1 MALHIIDVIK
11 YEGGND
17 TFVWKHGCEDFNNGS
32 QLIVHETQEAVFFA
46 NGAIAATFGPGRYTL
61 DSENCIFI
69 KDLKKTLVTGGEY
82 AFHCEVYFISKTVQM
97 ALKWGTDSKVR
108 FLEPELGLPL
118 DIGACGELNLAVSD
132 GKKLITKLVGTS
144 GGVAWAEGGE
154 AFAKSLQSAFRPMI
168 STVVKSHLAQSIRK
182 ERLNILEVD
191 EHLLALSA
199 DVGAYVSAGFEEYGL
214 TVPEFYIT
222 TIVLPEDDPN
232 FRRLRELQTVQVQ
245 TRLAR
250 AQSEVRAAQA
260 QSEAEITAAR
270 RQIEIEKQTTATE
283 TERMAAER
291 ALMRERLEGE
301 RRRVAAQAEA
311 DALRLTGAAEAEVA
325 AMQGKAEAEVMR
337 AQGYDQKDVLQAE
350 VQKAYA
356 EGIGHMGGGSGGS
369 GVVGDMLGLGVGM
382 AAMGTV
388 APQLAD
394 AVRGLAGG
402 AAGQPVRCPA
412 CGKELPA
419 GAKFCLEC
427 GARVAPAVREVVCP
441 ACGRRTPPGKFCT
454 ECGAQL

>member
-61 DSENCIFI
+61 DSENYIFI

-132 GKKLITKLVGTS
+132 GKKLVTKLVGTS

-168 STVVKSHLAQSIRK
+168 STVVKSHLAQSIRR

-199 DVGAYVSAGFEEYGL
+199 DVGAYVSAGPGL
-214 TVPEFYIT
+214 R
-222 TIVLPEDDPN
+222 N
-232 FRRLRELQTVQVQ
+232 
-245 TRLAR
+245 
-250 AQSEVRAAQA
+250 
-260 QSEAEITAAR
+260 
-270 RQIEIEKQTTATE
+270 
-283 TERMAAER
+283 
-291 ALMRERLEGE
+291 
-301 RRRVAAQAEA
+301 
-311 DALRLTGAAEAEVA
+311 TG
-325 AMQGKAEAEVMR
+325 
-337 AQGYDQKDVLQAE
+337 
-350 VQKAYA
+350 
-356 EGIGHMGGGSGGS
+356 
-369 GVVGDMLGLGVGM
+369 
-382 AAMGTV
+382 
-388 APQLAD
+388 
-394 AVRGLAGG
+394 
-402 AAGQPVRCPA
+402 
-412 CGKELPA
+412 
-419 GAKFCLEC
+419 
-427 GARVAPAVREVVCP
+427 
-441 ACGRRTPPGKFCT
+441 
-454 ECGAQL
+454 

>member
-1 MALHIIDVIK
+1 
-11 YEGGND
+11 
-17 TFVWKHGCEDFNNGS
+17 
-32 QLIVHETQEAVFFA
+32 
-46 NGAIAATFGPGRYTL
+46 
-61 DSENCIFI
+61 
-69 KDLKKTLVTGGEY
+69 
-82 AFHCEVYFISKTVQM
+82 M

-132 GKKLITKLVGTS
+132 GKKLVTKLVGTS

-168 STVVKSHLAQSIRK
+168 STMVKSHLAQSIRK

-250 AQSEVRAAQA
+250 AQSEVR
-260 QSEAEITAAR
+260 
-270 RQIEIEKQTTATE
+270 
-283 TERMAAER
+283 
-291 ALMRERLEGE
+291 
-301 RRRVAAQAEA
+301 AAQAEA

-427 GARVAPAVREVVCP
+427 GARVAPAAREVVCP

>member
-1 MALHIIDVIK
+1 
-11 YEGGND
+11 
-17 TFVWKHGCEDFNNGS
+17 
-32 QLIVHETQEAVFFA
+32 
-46 NGAIAATFGPGRYTL
+46 
-61 DSENCIFI
+61 
-69 KDLKKTLVTGGEY
+69 
-82 AFHCEVYFISKTVQM
+82 M

-132 GKKLITKLVGTS
+132 GKKLVTKLVGTS
-144 GGVAWAEGGE
+144 GGVA
-154 AFAKSLQSAFRPMI
+154 
-168 STVVKSHLAQSIRK
+168 AQ
-182 ERLNILEVD
+182 
-191 EHLLALSA
+191 
-199 DVGAYVSAGFEEYGL
+199 
-214 TVPEFYIT
+214 
-222 TIVLPEDDPN
+222 
-232 FRRLRELQTVQVQ
+232 
-245 TRLAR
+245 
-250 AQSEVRAAQA
+250 
-260 QSEAEITAAR
+260 
-270 RQIEIEKQTTATE
+270 
-283 TERMAAER
+283 
-291 ALMRERLEGE
+291 
-301 RRRVAAQAEA
+301 
-311 DALRLTGAAEAEVA
+311 AEAEVA

-427 GARVAPAVREVVCP
+427 GARVAPAAREVVCP
-441 ACGRRTPPGKFCT
+441 ACGKRTPPGRFCT

>member
-1 MALHIIDVIK
+1 
-11 YEGGND
+11 
-17 TFVWKHGCEDFNNGS
+17 
-32 QLIVHETQEAVFFA
+32 
-46 NGAIAATFGPGRYTL
+46 
-61 DSENCIFI
+61 
-69 KDLKKTLVTGGEY
+69 
-82 AFHCEVYFISKTVQM
+82 
-97 ALKWGTDSKVR
+97 
-108 FLEPELGLPL
+108 
-118 DIGACGELNLAVSD
+118 
-132 GKKLITKLVGTS
+132 
-144 GGVAWAEGGE
+144 
-154 AFAKSLQSAFRPMI
+154 MI

-337 AQGYDQKDVLQAE
+337 AQGCDQKDVLQAE

-356 EGIGHMGGGSGGS
+356 EGIGHMGGGS

-427 GARVAPAVREVVCP
+427 GARVAPAAREVVCP
-441 ACGRRTPPGKFCT
+441 ACGKRTPPGRFCT

>member
-1 MALHIIDVIK
+1 M
-11 YEGGND
+11 
-17 TFVWKHGCEDFNNGS
+17 
-32 QLIVHETQEAVFFA
+32 HETQEAVFFA

-61 DSENCIFI
+61 DSENYIFI

-82 AFHCEVYFISKTVQM
+82 AFHCEVYFINKTVQM

-132 GKKLITKLVGTS
+132 GKKLVGTS

-168 STVVKSHLAQSIRK
+168 STVVKSHLAQSICR

-260 QSEAEITAAR
+260 QTEAEITAAR

-427 GARVAPAVREVVCP
+427 GARVAPAAREVVCP

>member
-1 MALHIIDVIK
+1 
-11 YEGGND
+11 
-17 TFVWKHGCEDFNNGS
+17 
-32 QLIVHETQEAVFFA
+32 
-46 NGAIAATFGPGRYTL
+46 
-61 DSENCIFI
+61 
-69 KDLKKTLVTGGEY
+69 
-82 AFHCEVYFISKTVQM
+82 M

-132 GKKLITKLVGTS
+132 GKKLVTKLVGTS
-144 GGVAWAEGGE
+144 AAAASPRMAE
-154 AFAKSLQSAFRPMI
+154 A
-168 STVVKSHLAQSIRK
+168 
-182 ERLNILEVD
+182 
-191 EHLLALSA
+191 
-199 DVGAYVSAGFEEYGL
+199 
-214 TVPEFYIT
+214 
-222 TIVLPEDDPN
+222 
-232 FRRLRELQTVQVQ
+232 Q
-245 TRLAR
+245 TRCELTWRGGGGGRRHA
-250 AQSEVRAAQA
+250 
-260 QSEAEITAAR
+260 AAR
-270 RQIEIEKQTTATE
+270 RRPRCMPRGT
-283 TERMAAER
+283 
-291 ALMRERLEGE
+291 
-301 RRRVAAQAEA
+301 
-311 DALRLTGAAEAEVA
+311 LRLTKQRA
-325 AMQGKAEAEVMR
+325 KACR
-337 AQGYDQKDVLQAE
+337 CRR
-350 VQKAYA
+350 AYA

-427 GARVAPAVREVVCP
+427 GARVAPAAREVVCP

>member
-32 QLIVHETQEAVFFA
+32 QLIEHETQEAVLFT

-61 DSENCIFI
+61 DSENYIFI

-82 AFHCEVYFISKTVQM
+82 AFHCEVYFINKTVQM

-132 GKKLITKLVGTS
+132 GKKLVTKLVGTS

-168 STVVKSHLAQSIRK
+168 STMVKSHLAQSIRK
-182 ERLNILEVD
+182 ERLIILEVD

-232 FRRLRELQTVQVQ
+232 FRHLRELQTVQVQ

-427 GARVAPAVREVVCP
+427 GARVAPAAREVVCP
-441 ACGRRTPPGKFCT
+441 ACGKRTPPGKFCT